1 MDIRNWKMIGF
12 AWLVA
17 LAAGVLTP
25 TLAAGPE
32 GASTNAAPATPG
44 GAASSGGLVKPNSL
58 SGYVPDDKYMLRVGD
73 KVSLQIM
80 EDKDLPKALV
90 VADSGELNVPYVG
103 RVAAAGKTCKE
114 LGAELKTL
122 LEKEYYHRATVILAL
137 DEANKLLGRVYVWG
151 QVRTQGPIDISAAE
165 NLTVGKAILRAGG
178 FSDFANKKR
187 VKLIRAAGADGPGG
201 QTIELNLVE
210 ILEQGRTEKDV
221 VLKPDDFI
229 AVPSRF
235 INF

>member
-1 MDIRNWKMIGF
+1 MYNRSWEMTWL
-12 AWLVA
+12 AWWVA
-17 LAAGVLTP
+17 LAAGVLAP
-25 TLAAGPE
+25 VLAAGPE

-44 GAASSGGLVKPNSL
+44 GGGGSSGLVKPTSL

-80 EDKDLPKALV
+80 EDKDLPKALM

-103 RVAAAGKTCKE
+103 RVAAVGKTCKE

-178 FSDFANKKR
+178 FSDFANKKK
-187 VKLIRAAGADGPGG
+187 VKLIRAAGADGAGG

-210 ILEQGRTEKDV
+210 ILEQGRKEKDI

-229 AVPSRF
+229 AVPSRL